1 MRVVIGLD
9 LGTTYS
15 GFSFMRVN
23 PARRSFMD
31 TNLSSDMFTVWEWP
45 DRGSFPQYPKTPTA
59 LFYQPDGTFLYWGWR
74 AKMAALKKEPGFL
87 VEVWCACNVLL
98 CYLSTSFPCS

>member
-23 PARRSFMD
+23 PARKSFMD
-31 TNLSSDMFTVWEWP
+31 TNLSDVSRVWEWP
-45 DRGSFPQYPKTPTA
+45 EQGSFPQYPKTPTA

-74 AKMAALKKEPGFL
+74 AKKAALKKEPGFL
-87 VEVWCACNVLL
+87 VEVQYASNALL